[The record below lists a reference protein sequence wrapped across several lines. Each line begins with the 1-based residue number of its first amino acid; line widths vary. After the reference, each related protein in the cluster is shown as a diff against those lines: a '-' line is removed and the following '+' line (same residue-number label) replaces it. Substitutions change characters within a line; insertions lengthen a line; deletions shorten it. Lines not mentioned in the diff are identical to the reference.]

1 MSDAASELPYE
12 PPREPARPWF
22 GWIAFG
28 GAMMIVLGSFHVIAG
43 LVALLDDQ
51 KFLVSKSGLIVEADY
66 TAWGWTHLIL
76 GIVLALAGIGLFSGQ
91 TWARI
96 VAVMLAMFSA
106 VANLAF
112 LAANPLWSAIMIAI
126 DILVIYAVLVYGDKR
141 TLNAP

>member
-1 MSDAASELPYE
+1 MSDAAADLPYE
-12 PPREPARPWF
+12 PPPEPARPWF

-51 KFLVSKSGLIVEADY
+51 KFLVSKSGLVVEADY

-76 GIVLALAGIGLFSGQ
+76 GIVIALAGIGLFSGQ

-112 LAANPLWSAIMIAI
+112 LAANPIWSTIMIAI

>member
-1 MSDAASELPYE
+1 
-12 PPREPARPWF
+12 
-22 GWIAFG
+22 
-28 GAMMIVLGSFHVIAG
+28 MMIVLGSFHVIAG

-51 KFLVSKSGLIVEADY
+51 KFLVSKSGLVVEADY
-66 TAWGWTHLIL
+66 TTWGWTHLIL
-76 GIVLALAGIGLFSGQ
+76 GIVIALAGMGLFSGQ

-112 LAANPLWSAIMIAI
+112 LAANPIWSTIMIAI